1 MLRKLTYTDEELLLL
16 IIDNNISAFELV
28 FKRYSEELYR
38 YVYRKLKNKE
48 EAQDIVQDV
57 FVSLFKNKDKL
68 QDVQNLPSYLY
79 RSALNKV
86 FDVFK
91 HKYVVN
97 EYITVHHANLEG
109 QYASEG
115 TDFFIREQQLKNII
129 DNSIEKMPP
138 KMREIFLLKKY
149 EYLSTKQIAE
159 KLGLSELTVSTQLK
173 RATKILRLNIDKFI
187 LLYLLM

>member
-1 MLRKLTYTDEELLLL
+1 MPGKQNYTDEELLLL
-16 IIDNNISAFELV
+16 IMENNVSAFELV
-28 FKRYSEELYR
+28 FNQFSAELLR

-57 FVSLFKNKDKL
+57 FVSLFKNRDKL
-68 QDVQNLPSYLY
+68 EGVQNLSSYLY

-97 EYITVHHANLEG
+97 EYLSVHHANLEG
-109 QYASEG
+109 QYATEG
-115 TDFFIREQQLKNII
+115 TDFFIREQQLKKII
-129 DNSIEKMPP
+129 DSSIEKMPP

-159 KLGLSELTVSTQLK
+159 RLGLSELTVSTQLK
-173 RATKILRLNIDKFI
+173 RATKILRLNLDKFI

>member
-1 MLRKLTYTDEELLLL
+1 MLGKRIYTDEELLLL
-16 IIDNNISAFELV
+16 IIDNNSSAFELI
-28 FKRYSEELYR
+28 FNKFSEELLR

-57 FVSLFKNKDKL
+57 FVSLFKNRDKL
-68 QDVQNLPSYLY
+68 VGVQNLSSYLY

-97 EYITVHHANLEG
+97 EYIALQGNSEG
-109 QYASEG
+109 QYAAEG
-115 TDFFIREQQLKNII
+115 TDFFIREQLLKKII
-129 DNSIEKMPP
+129 DSSIEKMPP
-138 KMREIFLLKKY
+138 KMKEIFLLKKY
-149 EYLSTKQIAE
+149 EYLSTRQIAE
-159 KLGLSELTVSTQLK
+159 KLGVSELTVSTQLK